1 MKINR
6 EKINLQMAKKQMTVA
21 TLANKYGVG
30 RARMHVILK
39 KEKVTPI
46 CAGRL
51 ATALQCDLIEI
62 IDTN

>member
-1 MKINR
+1 
-6 EKINLQMAKKQMTVA
+6 MTVA
-21 TLANKYGVG
+21 TLANKYGVS

-51 ATALQCDLIEI
+51 AATLQCDLTEI
-62 IDTN
+62 IETN